1 VYSRKALVTIMALV
15 MLATLLAGCSSPTA
29 TPAPVVTATP
39 TAAPT
44 AASTAVPSATPTA
57 TPTGQP
63 TATPAPTATAQ
74 PAPQSASVT
83 IQNFAF
89 DPQVVKIA
97 AGGSVT
103 WTNQDS
109 TTHTVTFSDSS
120 QNIGHGASVTKTFA
134 TPGTYAYSCTIHPS
148 MTGTVEVT

>member
-1 VYSRKALVTIMALV
+1 

-29 TPAPVVTATP
+29 TPTPVASATP

-44 AASTAVPSATPTA
+44 VAPTAAPNATPTP
-57 TPTGQP
+57 TPT
-63 TATPAPTATAQ
+63 AAPTATAQ
-74 PAPQSASVT
+74 PAPQSASVK

-89 DPQVVKIA
+89 DPQITKIA

-103 WTNQDS
+103 WTNQDG
-109 TTHTVTFSDSS
+109 TTHTVTFSDSTQTIS
-120 QNIGHGASVTKTFA
+120 NGASYTKKFD
-134 TPGTYAYSCTIHPS
+134 TPGTYAYHCSIHPS